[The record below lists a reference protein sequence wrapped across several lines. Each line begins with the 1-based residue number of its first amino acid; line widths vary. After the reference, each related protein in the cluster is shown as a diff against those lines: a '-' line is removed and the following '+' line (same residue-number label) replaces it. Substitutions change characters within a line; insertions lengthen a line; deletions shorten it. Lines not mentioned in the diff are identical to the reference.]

1 MAQGRW
7 QDVAAVAKK
16 LMDTGS
22 PGARQRNLGLHA
34 FHILALFKL
43 KVIQEAEIQL
53 SNIEN
58 ERRSWPFMLR
68 FLETQILFEKAST
81 DTDSFKAH
89 LLLEQM
95 LRESIEKSTQG
106 GNDGEIWTNR
116 AIHCGM
122 SMIGRYISRS
132 QVKAALACIDR
143 LLREMAEYEVL
154 WLSQASRIFVICG
167 DLDKAEE
174 LLDRSLSLGQEKQ
187 DVIVYGQRLS
197 VQCQLDRA
205 IVLTMRGKI
214 DEAESLFR
222 SMRDQCDGS
231 AIVSSNLAVIS
242 VLQGDPLKARVI
254 LEDEFKQRFSNA
266 ISEPVVMNLLNAMTL
281 APPASEKSDM
291 GFPAA
296 QKVGAWVATA
306 APDDYMI

>member
-1 MAQGRW
+1 
-7 QDVAAVAKK
+7 
-16 LMDTGS
+16 MDAGS
-22 PGARQRNLGLHA
+22 PGRQRNLGLHA
-34 FHILALFKL
+34 FHILALVKL

-53 SNIEN
+53 LNIEN

-68 FLETQILFEKAST
+68 FLETQILFEKVST
-81 DTDSFKAH
+81 DTDSFRAH

-95 LRESIEKSTQG
+95 LRESIDKSTQG
-106 GNDGEIWTNR
+106 GNEGEVWKNR

-122 SMIGRYISRS
+122 SMISHYISRS
-132 QVKAALACIDR
+132 QMKAALACIDR
-143 LLREMAEYEVL
+143 LLREMGEYEVL

-167 DLDKAEE
+167 DLEKAEE
-174 LLDRSLSLGQEKQ
+174 LIDLSMNVGHEKH
-187 DVIVYGQRLS
+187 DLIVYGQRLS
-197 VQCQLDRA
+197 LQSQFDRA

-214 DEAESLFR
+214 DEAESLYQ
-222 SMRDQCDGS
+222 SIRDQCDGS
-231 AIVSSNLAVIS
+231 AIISSNVAVLS